1 MILYIPSTMFIF
13 WIILSTMLITIFSTN
28 QNPPCLRM
36 RLAYQRPTQIIF
48 TIRFLFYVLDID
60 LPIKAPLSD
69 AVIIAAPCNVE
80 NLFEDK
86 PHS

>member
-1 MILYIPSTMFIF
+1 
-13 WIILSTMLITIFSTN
+13 
-28 QNPPCLRM
+28 M